1 MKRQRG
7 IALITAIFVVALAS
21 IAAVGM
27 FEAANISVH
36 RSANLVQSEA
46 ELWYATGVESWVKGI
61 LIQDAKL
68 NNKAVGFNG
77 LWAQPVDFLPI
88 DGGGI
93 RGHIVD
99 LQGRFNL
106 NNIGVGV
113 LNTNANPGTA
123 ATGPMIYIEQFDRL
137 LDNLPNFDASKY
149 HGMGYAIRDWIDAD
163 DQRSGTN
170 GAEDQDYLSQ
180 DPPYRAANQPFR
192 SVSELMLVKGMT
204 KELYAALQPY
214 VAALPTS
221 APGSIPVNPP
231 TAATLGGTATWINV
245 NTAPEPVLLSLAPN
259 ITNKAAVERFIAIR
273 KTQPI
278 TNPGDLNV
286 GSGSSSG
293 SSSSEIAFIPPLTG
307 TTNAGTV
314 PINVLSNYFELQAEV
329 FIGSGRLALYS
340 VFYRANGTPVVLA
353 HSTNTE

>member
-1 MKRQRG
+1 MSLRKQGG
-7 IALITAIFVVALAS
+7 IALVTAIFVVALAS
-21 IAAVGM
+21 IAAVAM
-27 FEAANISVH
+27 FEAANIAVH

-68 NNKAVGFNG
+68 NKNTVGFNG

-93 RGHIVD
+93 RGHMED

-106 NNIGVGV
+106 NNLGVGQ
-113 LNTNANPGTA
+113 LNTGNNAA
-123 ATGPMIYIEQFDRL
+123 ATGPMIYIQQLDRL

-149 HGMGYAIRDWIDAD
+149 HGLGYAIRDWIDAD
-163 DQRSGTN
+163 DQRSGTD

-180 DPPYRAANQPFR
+180 DPPYRAANQPMR

-214 VAALPTS
+214 VTALPV
-221 APGSIPVNPP
+221 PVTTTVTNPL
-231 TAATLGGTATWINV
+231 AGTGTITPINI

-259 ITNKAAVERFIAIR
+259 ITNKANVEKFIAAR
-273 KTQPI
+273 KLQPI
-278 TNPGDLNV
+278 SNVSEISTGDFAFIPAQ
-286 GSGSSSG
+286 GSSG
-293 SSSSEIAFIPPLTG
+293 STG
-307 TTNAGTV
+307 TIGTV
-314 PINVLSNYFELQAEV
+314 STGVTSNYFELQAEV

-340 VFYRANGTPVVLA
+340 VIYRPGSGTPVVLA
-353 HSTNTE
+353 HTTNTE

>member
-68 NNKAVGFNG
+68 NKQTVGFNG
-77 LWAQPVDFLPI
+77 MWAQPVDFLPI

-106 NNIGVGV
+106 NNLGVGT
-113 LNTNANPGTA
+113 LNTNAGSGTV
-123 ATGPMIYIEQFDRL
+123 ATGAMLYIQQFDRL
-137 LDNLPNFDASKY
+137 LDNLPNFNGSKY

-204 KELYAALQPY
+204 KELYTALRPY
-214 VAALPTS
+214 VAALPIHYSRITV
-221 APGSIPVNPP
+221 PINPAN
-231 TAATLGGTATWINV
+231 TANRCWRHRATVTPINV
-245 NTAPEPVLLSLAPN
+245 NTAPEPVLLS
-259 ITNKAAVERFIAIR
+259 
-273 KTQPI
+273 
-278 TNPGDLNV
+278 PGPQHHQQGGGGEIHRRAQGPAGNT
-286 GSGSSSG
+286 GSSSPSVQVAPPAVLPARSH
-293 SSSSEIAFIPPLTG
+293 SSLP
-307 TTNAGTV
+307 V
-314 PINVLSNYFELQAEV
+314 PAPTPRARF
-329 FIGSGRLALYS
+329 RS
-340 VFYRANGTPVVLA
+340 V
-353 HSTNTE
+353 S

>member
-1 MKRQRG
+1 MKQQGG

-21 IAAVGM
+21 IAAVAM
-27 FEAANISVH
+27 FEASNIAVH

-46 ELWYATGVESWVKGI
+46 ELWYGTGIESWVKGI

-68 NNKAVGFNG
+68 NSKTVGFNG

-93 RGHIVD
+93 RGHIED

-106 NNIGVGV
+106 NNIGVGQY
-113 LNTNANPGTA
+113 NNSNNAA
-123 ATGPMIYIEQFDRL
+123 ATGAMIYIQQFDRL

-149 HGMGYAIRDWIDAD
+149 HGIGYAIRDWIDAD
-163 DQRSGTN
+163 DQRAGSD

-180 DPPYRAANQPFR
+180 DPPYRAANQPMR

-204 KELYAALQPY
+204 KELYAALLPY
-214 VAALPTS
+214 VTALPVAPTTPTS
-221 APGSIPVNPP
+221 A
-231 TAATLGGTATWINV
+231 AAAAAAAAAGGGTGTITPINI
-245 NTAPEPVLLSLAPN
+245 NTAPGPVLMSLAPN
-259 ITNKAAVERFIAIR
+259 ITNKAVVEKFIAVR
-273 KTQPI
+273 KLQPVTD
-278 TNPGDLNV
+278 TNV
-286 GSGSSSG
+286 ISGSGEFG
-293 SSSSEIAFIPPLTG
+293 FIPSVTNNGNTG
-307 TTNAGTV
+307 VIG
-314 PINVLSNYFELQAEV
+314 NVLTDVKSNYFELQAEV

-340 VFYRANGTPVVLA
+340 VIYRPGSGTPVVLA

>member
-1 MKRQRG
+1 
-7 IALITAIFVVALAS
+7 
-21 IAAVGM
+21 
-27 FEAANISVH
+27 
-36 RSANLVQSEA
+36 
-46 ELWYATGVESWVKGI
+46 
-61 LIQDAKL
+61 
-68 NNKAVGFNG
+68 
-77 LWAQPVDFLPI
+77 
-88 DGGGI
+88 
-93 RGHIVD
+93 
-99 LQGRFNL
+99 
-106 NNIGVGV
+106 
-113 LNTNANPGTA
+113 
-123 ATGPMIYIEQFDRL
+123 MIYIEQFDRL

-214 VAALPTS
+214 VAALPTTP
-221 APGSIPVNPP
+221 PGSVVPANPTNP
-231 TAATLGGTATWINV
+231 ANLGGNVTPINV

-293 SSSSEIAFIPPLTG
+293 SSSSEIAFIPPSTG
-307 TTNAGTV
+307 TTNTGTV
-314 PINVLSNYFELQAEV
+314 LIAVLSNYFELQAEV

>member
-36 RSANLVQSEA
+36 RSANLVQSET

-61 LIQDAKL
+61 LIQDAKI
-68 NNKAVGFNG
+68 NTKTVGFNG
-77 LWAQPVDFLPI
+77 IWAQPVDFLPI

-93 RGHIVD
+93 RGHIED

-113 LNTNANPGTA
+113 LNTNAPAGTG
-123 ATGPMIYIEQFDRL
+123 ATGPMVYIEQFDRL

-163 DQRSGTN
+163 DQRSNTN

-192 SVSELMLVKGMT
+192 SISELMLVRGMT

-221 APGSIPVNPP
+221 APGSITPNPP
-231 TAATLGGTATWINV
+231 TAANVGGTVTPINV

-259 ITNKAAVERFIAIR
+259 ITNTAAVEKFIAAR
-273 KTQPI
+273 KSQPI
-278 TNPGDLNV
+278 KAASELSGNGEFAFLPSPTNNANTIGTV
-286 GSGSSSG
+286 
-293 SSSSEIAFIPPLTG
+293 LTG
-307 TTNAGTV
+307 V
-314 PINVLSNYFELQAEV
+314 SSNYFELQAEV
-329 FIGSGRLALYS
+329 VIGSGRLALYS
-340 VFYRANGTPVVLA
+340 VIFRQGTGTPVVIA

>member
-1 MKRQRG
+1 MSVRKQGG

-21 IAAVGM
+21 IAAVAM
-27 FEAANISVH
+27 FEAANIAVH

-68 NNKAVGFNG
+68 NKNTVGFNG

-88 DGGGI
+88 DGGGL
-93 RGHIVD
+93 RGHMED

-106 NNIGVGV
+106 NNIGAGQF
-113 LNTNANPGTA
+113 NASNGAA
-123 ATGPMIYIEQFDRL
+123 ATGAMIYILQFDRL

-149 HGMGYAIRDWIDAD
+149 HGLGYAIRDWIDAD
-163 DQRSGTN
+163 DQRSGTD

-180 DPPYRAANQPFR
+180 DPPYRAANQPMR

-214 VAALPTS
+214 VTALPVT
-221 APGSIPVNPP
+221 VNTTVPNPNPAAGAWTP
-231 TAATLGGTATWINV
+231 TKINV

-259 ITNKAAVERFIAIR
+259 ITNKAAVEKFIAAR
-273 KTQPI
+273 KLQP
-278 TNPGDLNV
+278 L
-286 GSGSSSG
+286 
-293 SSSSEIAFIPPLTG
+293 
-307 TTNAGTV
+307 TNAGEINGTGEFGFIPSPTNNGGGAIGTV
-314 PINVLSNYFELQAEV
+314 PTDITSNYFELQAEV

-340 VFYRANGTPVVLA
+340 VIYRPGSGTPVVLA